1 MKIKTVPA
9 MVDVKVGI
17 SVISSSL
24 QREVQVASGPCV
36 ELQSRSKYLKTESNN
51 TQRT

>member
-24 QREVQVASGPCV
+24 QREVQVASASGPCA
-36 ELQSRSKYLKTESNN
+36 EL
-51 TQRT
+51 